1 MSEVPHLHNDSKDI
15 LSPSLTSGSGVIRRV
30 WGVSGDHGPWVGRN
44 VIYHPRERQFHRN
57 LEGWGESVLWTTAFS
72 EGENIWWGKGWAQMD
87 SDLQIHPEELVQ
99 ASWLGCQPRGRGL
112 WIPRQLHA
120 LVSSAPF
127 STLRSPKFCL

>member
-1 MSEVPHLHNDSKDI
+1 MCIYIYIFFFSQI
-15 LSPSLTSGSGVIRRV
+15 LFHYSLLQGIGYSSLCCIVYLLFIYFVYNILLFMYLIHSGVYLLHSLLFAEV
-30 WGVSGDHGPWVGRN
+30 CGSSLP
-44 VIYHPRERQFHRN
+44 
-57 LEGWGESVLWTTAFS
+57 LTL
-72 EGENIWWGKGWAQMD
+72 IWWGRGWAQMD